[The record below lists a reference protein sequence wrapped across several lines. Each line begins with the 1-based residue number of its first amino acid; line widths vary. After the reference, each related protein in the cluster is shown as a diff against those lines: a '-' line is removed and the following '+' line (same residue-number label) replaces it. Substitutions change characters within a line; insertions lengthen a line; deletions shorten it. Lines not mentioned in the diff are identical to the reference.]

1 VNEKNKDGNHQKD
14 LQNLV
19 EPKTVATCV
28 NKAFIKSKNSTEQK
42 EIEMSS
48 PESPESLETMRCMC
62 FDFNL

>member
-1 VNEKNKDGNHQKD
+1 MNEKNKDGNHQKD

-19 EPKTVATCV
+19 EPRTVANCV

-48 PESPESLETMRCMC
+48 PESLASRETMRCMR
-62 FDFNL
+62 FDFSL